1 MDTPGVQ
8 QQSAQSDYSINNNE
22 HNEVNHNA
30 SDTDSDLSFIKK
42 LGTREGRKKPWML
55 PQLHGP
61 VSIISCLLRF

>member
-30 SDTDSDLSFIKK
+30 SDTDDDLSFIKK
-42 LGTREGRKKPWML
+42 LGTREGHKKLWIL
-55 PQLHGP
+55 PQLHSP
-61 VSIISCLLRF
+61 VTIIFCILRF